1 MNKKIIINVGIIKL
15 DYHLIKDHKQTQK
28 ILKKSEDVRPGGGG
42 LNRNVLFLW
51 RKGICRVGGRIS
63 GTLIIFWVISG
74 KEAKIRKG
82 GGTFNL

>member
-42 LNRNVLFLW
+42 LNRNVLFL
-51 RKGICRVGGRIS
+51 
-63 GTLIIFWVISG
+63 
-74 KEAKIRKG
+74 
-82 GGTFNL
+82 